1 MTTINALAKELKM
14 QNHQLWVLVTK
25 QGLGQKVGNLLVIS
39 DEEADK
45 IRAMRKDRVTLA
57 QLSAELGVSKQV
69 LSKRVRRL
77 GIKTKEKTRLYLTP
91 EQAQMV
97 REDVR

>member
-14 QNHQLWVLVTK
+14 NNHQLWVLVTK
-25 QGLGQKVGNLLVIS
+25 LGYGQKVGNLLVIS
-39 DEEADK
+39 DDEADK
-45 IRAMRKDRVTLA
+45 IRAMRKDRITIT
-57 QLSAELGVSKQV
+57 QLSKELGVSRQV

-77 GIKTKEKTRLYLTP
+77 GIKTKEKSRTYLTV
-91 EQAQMV
+91 EEAKMV

>member
-25 QGLGQKVGNLLVIS
+25 LGLGQKVGNLLVLS

-45 IRAMRKDRVTLA
+45 IRSIRQDRVTLA

-77 GIKTKEKTRLYLTP
+77 GIKAKERTRLYLTQ
-91 EQAQMV
+91 EEAQMV
-97 REDVR
+97 REDRR

>member
-14 QNHQLWVLVTK
+14 NNHQLWVLVTK
-25 QGLGQKVGNLLVIS
+25 LGYGEKVGNLLVIS
-39 DEEADK
+39 DDEADK
-45 IRAMRKDRVTLA
+45 IRSMRKDRITIT
-57 QLSAELGVSKQV
+57 QLSKELGVSKQV

-77 GIKTKEKTRLYLTP
+77 GIKTKEKSRTYLTA
-91 EQAQMV
+91 EEAQMV

>member
-14 QNHQLWVLVTK
+14 QNHQMWVLVTK
-25 QGLGQKVGNLLVIS
+25 LGYGEKVGNLLVIS
-39 DEEADK
+39 NEEADK

-57 QLSAELGVSKQV
+57 QLSAELGVSRQV

-77 GIKTKEKTRLYLTP
+77 GIKVKEKTSLLLERL
-91 EQAQMV
+91 
-97 REDVR
+97 RSDII

>member
-14 QNHQLWVLVTK
+14 QNHHLWVLVTK
-25 QGLGQKVGNLLVIS
+25 LGYGEKVGNLLVIS

-45 IRAMRKDRVTLA
+45 IRAMRKDKVTLA
-57 QLSAELGVSKQV
+57 QLSAELGVSRQV

-77 GIKTKEKTRLYLTP
+77 GIKAKEKTRLYLTP
-91 EQAQMV
+91 EEAQMV
-97 REDVR
+97 REDRR